1 MKILFISYDIG
12 NTASGIISKRI
23 LVELVRQGHDIYVI
37 TSKCDKLIIPGCEIV
52 RAENCLNANSLINR
66 LLYKGVSLFY
76 EPFNSNFMWRH
87 RAYRHAKNILKKWRP
102 DFIYCR
108 TSPIDSCFVGIQIKE
123 RYNLPLVVNLTDP
136 VPPPAEYMPQVNY
149 RMSLIKQ
156 ARKIIHNADLV
167 GMPTVQAIKYQQR
180 ITESNY
186 GNKFFLSPDPVPCS
200 NIEFISRT
208 STDSF
213 NLVYLGGVYGSR
225 NIEPLINAIKKLRE
239 NNWNVYLHL
248 YGAKVKLNENVDY
261 VICHNWATD
270 LNDVVANSDIL
281 VDLDGDDIEPIF
293 MSSKL
298 KQYLV
303 YNRPVLSITPHNSPT
318 SYLLKEMQTA
328 EVVINNVEDIY
339 MAILVIAEKEI
350 AEDMYYERLP
360 ILRSFSPKRVVN
372 ELINRM
378 TILRS
383 KKNA

>member
-1 MKILFISYDIG
+1 M
-12 NTASGIISKRI
+12 
-23 LVELVRQGHDIYVI
+23 
-37 TSKCDKLIIPGCEIV
+37 
-52 RAENCLNANSLINR
+52 
-66 LLYKGVSLFY
+66 
-76 EPFNSNFMWRH
+76 
-87 RAYRHAKNILKKWRP
+87 
-102 DFIYCR
+102 
-108 TSPIDSCFVGIQIKE
+108 
-123 RYNLPLVVNLTDP
+123 
-136 VPPPAEYMPQVNY
+136 
-149 RMSLIKQ
+149 
-156 ARKIIHNADLV
+156 
-167 GMPTVQAIKYQQR
+167 
-180 ITESNY
+180 
-186 GNKFFLSPDPVPCS
+186 
-200 NIEFISRT
+200 
-208 STDSF
+208 
-213 NLVYLGGVYGSR
+213 
-225 NIEPLINAIKKLRE
+225 
-239 NNWNVYLHL
+239 
-248 YGAKVKLNENVDY
+248 DY

-360 ILRSFSPKRVVN
+360 ILQSFSPKRVVN